1 MAEATGVPHASA
13 GQVPLHARA
22 AEKVGAF
29 HGDVVKTV
37 AELVANNDVVVVGMG
52 WNPHVKRA
60 RKSLEEA
67 GIAYEYHEIGNYLG
81 QWKPRLAI
89 KIWSGWPT
97 FPQVFVKQALLGGA
111 DEVHKALKSGE
122 LPELLG

>member
-1 MAEATGVPHASA
+1 MTQAIPHASA

-22 AEKVGAF
+22 AEKVGTF
-29 HGDVVKTV
+29 HSDVVKTV
-37 AELVANNDVVVVGMG
+37 SDLVANQDVVVVGMA

-60 RKSLEEA
+60 RGALDAA
-67 GIAYEYHEIGNYLG
+67 GIAYEYHEIGNYMG

-111 DEVHKALKSGE
+111 DEVQQAIESGE
-122 LPELLG
+122 LKALLG